1 MAGSTGTGSGAGF
14 AGPGDAREKS
24 IPDLLKELS
33 QETTTLVK
41 QELDLAK
48 AEIAEKG
55 KQAGTGAG
63 LFGGAGV
70 VGLLAGGAFT
80 AFLIAL
86 LSEWMDTW
94 VAALIVTVLYGAIAA
109 VLAMRGKKEIQ
120 KATPPAPEQTIETIK
135 EDVEW
140 AKTQTRSGAR

>member
-1 MAGSTGTGSGAGF
+1 MATGHHGGE
-14 AGPGDAREKS
+14 DLREQS
-24 IPDLLKELS
+24 IGELLKQLS

-48 AEIAEKG
+48 AEMTQKG
-55 KQAGTGAG
+55 KQAGLGAG
-63 LFGGAGV
+63 FLGGGAV
-70 VGLLAGGAFT
+70 MGLGAFGAFT

-86 LSEWMDTW
+86 LATAVDHTW
-94 VAALIVTVLYGAIAA
+94 LAALIVTVVYGAIAGF
-109 VLAMRGKKEIQ
+109 LALRGKNELQ
-120 KATPPAPEQTIETIK
+120 EATPPAPQQTVETLK